1 MFYMG
6 GRCSVLNTWE
16 VDVVFYMGG
25 STYMCI
31 NAYGMKLQFEL
42 FSVLCNLLLK
52 STHTFSF

>member
-1 MFYMG
+1 M
-6 GRCSVLNTWE
+6 
-16 VDVVFYMGG
+16 FYMGG

-52 STHTFSF
+52 STHTFSFV